1 MSIFFET
8 RKKLKGILSSHVD
21 LAKETKVNKDVIQ
34 ETIENIKHGE
44 MSIAV
49 VGEVNR
55 GKSTFLNALMGTK
68 LFPSRASVCTAGVT
82 VLDYG
87 DEPKAEIIYNNGKT
101 KSFELPLENPAKT
114 LVDIVSRKNENV
126 QDIKMVRINFPNQ
139 FTGNGLVLVDTPGV
153 NDPDTWRED
162 ITYEYLSGADA
173 IIMLLDPMQ
182 PLSESETEFLEHK
195 ILGKSIANLIFV
207 VNKIDDVSAQDRAV
221 ALGRIE
227 NVLKKY
233 VPNPTIYPVASK
245 PALKAKR
252 TNDEQMLNVSGFP
265 EFESGLLEFLA
276 KGRGGLLLKSKI
288 QKGIDHLANDIQTSI
303 DSGSFDK
310 FILADGALDSEKGAV
325 QKKLEQAKQSLIS
338 KTKEKD
344 DLQKELKSKGK
355 SISRKLKDTINERER
370 YLNNSLKPALME
382 EPDVSI
388 LRSNILSFQRDCVE
402 ILQDG
407 IESTYSSLLNEY
419 GNRSSSIM
427 SDIKGIL
434 GSLSSEA
441 SSSVQSL
448 QVSHKRVRVNSG
460 VQEKRAGAAIGGA
473 GAGLAVAGT
482 ATTVGITAAGTVG
495 TVAAFGTMAT
505 IGIGI
510 LTGGLGLLIGAG
522 VAGMLSE
529 NKTTHSRNESSYVEY
544 DEMVNNKRAMLAVDR
559 FLSKLKTNV
568 NRMSEMMVNS
578 LLKELVKPIDQQ
590 ITSQNNLINQIKND
604 LNQTVED
611 QQSIRDF
618 LASKT
623 MDVQNMNSQYS
634 DLIKSVESL

>member
-1 MSIFFET
+1 
-8 RKKLKGILSSHVD
+8 
-21 LAKETKVNKDVIQ
+21 
-34 ETIENIKHGE
+34 
-44 MSIAV
+44 
-49 VGEVNR
+49 
-55 GKSTFLNALMGTK
+55 
-68 LFPSRASVCTAGVT
+68 
-82 VLDYG
+82 
-87 DEPKAEIIYNNGKT
+87 
-101 KSFELPLENPAKT
+101 
-114 LVDIVSRKNENV
+114 
-126 QDIKMVRINFPNQ
+126 
-139 FTGNGLVLVDTPGV
+139 
-153 NDPDTWRED
+153 
-162 ITYEYLSGADA
+162 
-173 IIMLLDPMQ
+173 MQ

-276 KGRGGLLLKSKI
+276 KGRGGLLLKRKI

-303 DSGSFDK
+303 DSR
-310 FILADGALDSEKGAV
+310 IGALDSEKGAV

-460 VQEKRAGAAIGGA
+460 VQEKRAGAAIGGALGA

>member
-1 MSIFFET
+1 MSIFFNT
-8 RKKLKGILSSHVD
+8 RNELKEILSTHSD
-21 LAKETKVNKDVIQ
+21 LAQETKVNNDVIK
-34 ETIENIKHGE
+34 ETIENLKHGE

-87 DEPKAEIIYNNGKT
+87 DEPNAEIIYNNGKT
-101 KSFELPLENPAKT
+101 KSFDLSLENPAKI

-139 FTGNGLVLVDTPGV
+139 FTGKGLVLVDTPGV

-207 VNKIDDVSAQDRAV
+207 VNKIDDVSLQDRAV

-227 NVLKKY
+227 NILKKY
-233 VPNPTIYPVASK
+233 VPNPMIYPIASK

-252 TNDEQMLNVSGFP
+252 TSDDQGLNITGFP
-265 EFESGLLEFLA
+265 EFESGLLKFLA

-288 QKGIDHLANDIQTSI
+288 QKGIDHLANDIQSSI
-303 DSGSFDK
+303 DQR
-310 FILADGALDSEKGAV
+310 IGALDSEKGAV
-325 QKKLEQAKQSLIS
+325 QKKLDHAKKSLIS
-338 KTKEKD
+338 KTKEKTE
-344 DLQKELKSKGK
+344 LQKELKSKGN
-355 SISRKLKDTINERER
+355 SISRKLKDAINERER

-382 EPDVSI
+382 EPSVSV

-407 IESTYSSLLNEY
+407 IESTYSGLLNEY

-448 QVSHKRVRVNSG
+448 QVSHKKVRVGGS
-460 VQEKRAGAAIGGA
+460 VQDKKAGAALGGALGA

-482 ATTVGITAAGTVG
+482 ATTVGITAAGTIG

-522 VAGMLSE
+522 VANMLSE
-529 NKTTHSRNESSYVEY
+529 KSSSPSRSQSSYIEY
-544 DEMVNNKRAMLAVDR
+544 DEMVNNRRAMLAVDR
-559 FLSKLKTNV
+559 FLSKLKNNV

-578 LLKELVKPIDQQ
+578 LLKELIKPIDQE
-590 ITSQNNLINQIKND
+590 ITSQNNLINLINND
-604 LNQTVED
+604 LSQTVED
-611 QQSIRDF
+611 QQSTRDF

-623 MDVQNMNSQYS
+623 IDVQNINSQYFG
-634 DLIKSVESL
+634 LIKTVESL

>member
-1 MSIFFET
+1 MTQFFKT
-8 RKKLKGILSSHVD
+8 RSTLKEILKNHTA
-21 LAKETKVNKDVIQ
+21 LAQETKVNDDVIQ
-34 ETIENIKHGE
+34 EVIKNLKHGE

-49 VGEVNR
+49 VGEVNC

-114 LVDIVSRKNENV
+114 LVDIVSRKNANV

-207 VNKIDDVSAQDRAV
+207 VNKIDDVSVSDRAV
-221 ALGRIE
+221 AMGRIE
-227 NVLKKY
+227 NILKKY
-233 VPNPTIYPVASK
+233 VPSPMIYPVASK
-245 PALKAKR
+245 PALKAKK
-252 TNDEQMLNVSGFP
+252 TNDEQALNISGFP

-288 QKGIDHLANDIQTSI
+288 QKGINHLANDIQSTI
-303 DSGSFDK
+303 DQR
-310 FILADGALDSEKGAV
+310 IGALNSEKGAV
-325 QKKLEQAKQSLIS
+325 QKKLEQAKQSLKS
-338 KTKEKD
+338 KTNKKD
-344 DLQKELKSKGK
+344 GLQKELKSKGN
-355 SISRKLKDTINERER
+355 SISRKLKDAINERER
-370 YLNNSLKPALME
+370 YLSNSLKPALME
-382 EPDVSI
+382 EPSVSV

-402 ILQDG
+402 ILQDV
-407 IESTYSSLLNEY
+407 IESTYRGLMNEY
-419 GNRSSSIM
+419 GKKSFSIM
-427 SDIKGIL
+427 SDINSIL

-441 SSSVQSL
+441 SSSVQSI
-448 QVSHKRVRVNSG
+448 QVSHKKVKVGSNI
-460 VQEKRAGAAIGGA
+460 QDKKAGAALGGALGA

-482 ATTVGITAAGTVG
+482 ATTVGITAAGTIG

-510 LTGGLGLLIGAG
+510 LTGGVGLLLGAAA
-522 VAGMLSE
+522 AGMLS
-529 NKTTHSRNESSYVEY
+529 KKGSSSARSQPSYVEY
-544 DEMVNNKRAMLAVDR
+544 DEMVNNRRAMLAVER
-559 FLSKLKTNV
+559 FLSKLKNNV

-578 LLKELVKPIDQQ
+578 LLKELVKPIDRQ
-590 ITSQNNLINQIKND
+590 ITSQNNLINQINTD

-611 QQSIRDF
+611 QQSTRDF

-623 MDVQNMNSQYS
+623 NDVKNINSQYVG
-634 DLIKSVESL
+634 LVKSVERV